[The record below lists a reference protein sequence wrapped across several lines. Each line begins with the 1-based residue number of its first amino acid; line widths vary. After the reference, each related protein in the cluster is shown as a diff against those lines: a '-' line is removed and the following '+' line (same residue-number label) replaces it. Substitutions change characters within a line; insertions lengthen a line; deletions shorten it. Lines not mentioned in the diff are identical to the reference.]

1 MSTVCLALLNPI
13 DMPSANT
20 GNPVSTSPSSS
31 SPEGDLGPPL
41 PLRPRHIV
49 LSFLLAA
56 VIVAVSDV
64 VLAVQR
70 ASLPVPTTSMTAAV
84 KAAVGFYGLPALLLG
99 LILAWIWAALLALFG
114 PALLA
119 RAARA
124 CRDEG
129 TDDHLTALLL
139 STWGVL
145 LLDAIVL
152 YGFLRGAAF
161 EMQNRRNGAL
171 SAALV
176 AAFALPALS
185 LFGFPLYRIAQ
196 RLLLVLPRPRLLWT
210 LGLCT
215 LGAVGVVAAA
225 VLSVD
230 WRILHFGPW
239 KALFAMLFLATL
251 FLIGLGRPGSGSA
264 RRVTRDAAAIC
275 MLFLLVMSSLV
286 QTLRGFGD
294 EPRARALIAEETAG
308 ARLFF
313 KRWQAVY
320 DRDGDGYAAR
330 LGGGDCN
337 DHDPEVH
344 PGAEDEPGNGRDEDC
359 DGQDAPLPVPE
370 PAAAKTPVEPAPEP
384 PAKSVHDTKPARFA
398 GNWLFITID
407 TLRADRIK
415 PEIAPVLAE
424 LAGRSTHFT
433 QVYAQAPNTPRSF
446 PSFLTSRLP
455 SEVHF
460 VKQSLNFSPL
470 TGKDATLFS
479 ALAQAGVQPVGVF
492 SHFYLETKTNLGA
505 GFVEWQNPTARNL
518 KDSNSD
524 IAAPRITQAVI
535 DTLKR
540 LAQAQK
546 NTPNAP
552 RFALWT
558 HLFDPHSTY
567 MDHPE
572 YPVPKGWKFLEARYD
587 GEVKYTDKHVGLIL
601 QALRDA
607 GLADNTAVVI
617 FADHGEAF
625 GEHKLGG
632 EPLYFHGE
640 SLYNEVLRVPL
651 VIHVPGQA
659 PHLISERASLID
671 LAPTV
676 LELAGVPLPPG
687 FRGRSLAP
695 LVLGEPLSGSAPRP
709 PVVAEMLPCTAW
721 PKNERAIIDTL
732 DGVEYALYAKFT
744 DNLNEL
750 YNLKDDPT
758 QQKNLAL
765 AEPAKVREL
774 LRRHAEYVRQ
784 KK

>member
-1 MSTVCLALLNPI
+1 VS
-13 DMPSANT
+13 
-20 GNPVSTSPSSS
+20 STSSAAGG
-31 SPEGDLGPPL
+31 ELGPPL
-41 PLRPRHIV
+41 HLRPRHVV
-49 LSFLLAA
+49 LAFLLAA
-56 VIVAVSDV
+56 TCVAVSDV
-64 VLAVQR
+64 LLAVQR
-70 ASLPVPTTSMTAAV
+70 ASLPVPTSSLSAAL
-84 KAAVGFYGLPALLLG
+84 KAALGFYGLPALLVG
-99 LILAWIWAALLALFG
+99 LLAAWIHSALIALLG
-114 PALLA
+114 PGLLDRA
-119 RAARA
+119 RRA
-124 CRDEG
+124 WRDEAS
-129 TDDHLTALLL
+129 DAHLTTLVL
-139 STWGVL
+139 STLAVLLIDAGVL
-145 LLDAIVL
+145 YV
-152 YGFLRGAAF
+152 FLRGAAF

-176 AAFALPALS
+176 AVFSLPLVS
-185 LFGFPLYRIAQ
+185 LLGFPLYR
-196 RLLLVLPRPRLLWT
+196 LLRPIVGVLPRPRLLWT
-210 LGLCT
+210 LGL
-215 LGAVGVVAAA
+215 GALAAVLVVVAA

-239 KALFAMLFLATL
+239 KALGATL
-251 FLIGLGRPGSGSA
+251 FLVALLLPVLGRSGSGSA
-264 RRVTRDAAAIC
+264 RRVTLDVAAIC
-275 MLFLLVMSSLV
+275 GLILVIVSSLLG
-286 QTLRGFGD
+286 TLRSFGE
-294 EPRARALIAEETAG
+294 EPRSRALIAEETAG

-320 DRDGDGYAAR
+320 DRDGDGYSAR

-337 DHDPEVH
+337 DHDPEIH
-344 PGAEDEPGNGRDEDC
+344 PGAEDEPGNSRDEDC
-359 DGQDAPLPVPE
+359 DGQDAQPLPESPAPPSPAPPSSVAV
-370 PAAAKTPVEPAPEP
+370 PAAKPKPA
-384 PAKSVHDTKPARFA
+384 SDKPARFA

-415 PEIAPVLAE
+415 PEIAPVLTE
-424 LAGRSTHFT
+424 LAKRSTHFT

-470 TGKDATLFS
+470 TGKDETLFS
-479 ALAQAGVQPVGVF
+479 ALAQSGMQPYGVF
-492 SHFYLETKTNLGA
+492 SHFYLETKTNLGT

-524 IAAPRITQAVI
+524 IASPRITQAVI
-535 DTLKR
+535 EKLKR
-540 LAQAQK
+540 LAQVQAS
-546 NTPNAP
+546 TPGAP

-567 MDHPE
+567 MDHAE
-572 YPVPKGWKFLEARYD
+572 YPVPKGWKFLQARYD
-587 GEVKYTDKHVGLIL
+587 AEVTYTDKHVGLIL

-640 SLYNEVLRVPL
+640 SLYNEVLQVPL
-651 VIHVPGQA
+651 IIHVPGQA
-659 PHLISERASLID
+659 AHEIRERASLID

-676 LELAGVPLPPG
+676 LELAGVPLPAG

-695 LVLGEPLSGSAPRP
+695 LVLGEPLSGSVARP

-721 PKNERAIIDTL
+721 PKNERAIIDTI

-750 YNLKDDPT
+750 YNLKDDPS
-758 QQKNLAL
+758 QQRNLAL

-774 LRRHAEYVRQ
+774 LRRHAEYIRQ

>member
-1 MSTVCLALLNPI
+1 
-13 DMPSANT
+13 MPSENSAN
-20 GNPVSTSPSSS
+20 PEQPSRSLS
-31 SPEGDLGPPL
+31 DSVHDPGLL
-41 PLRPRHIV
+41 LRPRHVV
-49 LSFLLAA
+49 LAFLLASVVTA
-56 VIVAVSDV
+56 VGDVSLAVS
-64 VLAVQR
+64 R
-70 ASLPVPTTSMTAAV
+70 SSLPVPTHSGIAAV
-84 KAAVGFYGLPALLLG
+84 QAAVGFYGLPALCAG
-99 LILAWIWAALLALFG
+99 LIVAWIYSAAVALFG

-119 RAARA
+119 RARQAWS
-124 CRDEG
+124 DDT
-129 TDDHLTALLL
+129 TDAQLTAMLL
-139 STWGVL
+139 SALGIL
-145 LLDAIVL
+145 FLDAVLL

-176 AAFALPALS
+176 AAFSLPLLS
-185 LFGFPLYRIAQ
+185 LFGLPLYRIV
-196 RLLLVLPRPRLLWT
+196 RRWVVLLPRPRLLLT
-210 LGLCT
+210 LGLCA
-215 LGAVGVVAAA
+215 LGAALVAVAA

-239 KALFAMLFLATL
+239 KALGATL
-251 FLIGLGRPGSGSA
+251 CLTALLLLVLARPGSGSA
-264 RRVTRDAAAIC
+264 RRVAMDVAALAG
-275 MLFLLVMSSLV
+275 LLLVVLFALV
-286 QTLRGFGD
+286 QTLRSFGE
-294 EPRARALIAEETAG
+294 EPRSRALIAEETAG

-359 DGQDAPLPVPE
+359 DGQDAVLAPAAPVDPPVPE
-370 PAAAKTPVEPAPEP
+370 ASAKREQPAAAPA
-384 PAKSVHDTKPARFA
+384 ADKPARFS

-415 PEIAPVLAE
+415 PETAPVLAE
-424 LAGRSTHFT
+424 LASRSAHFT
-433 QVYAQAPNTPRSF
+433 EVYAQAPNTPRSF

-479 ALAQAGVQPVGVF
+479 ALAQGGVQPYGVF

-524 IAAPRITQAVI
+524 IASPRITQAVI
-535 DTLKR
+535 DKLKR
-540 LAQAQK
+540 LAQGQK
-546 NTPNAP
+546 GTSSPT
-552 RFALWT
+552 RFAVWT

-567 MDHPE
+567 MDHVE
-572 YPVPKGWKFLEARYD
+572 FPVPKGWKSLEARYD
-587 GEVKYTDKHVGLIL
+587 AEVKFTDKHVGLIL

-607 GLADNTAVVI
+607 GLADQTAVVI

-625 GEHKLGG
+625 AEHKLGG

-651 VIHVPGQA
+651 IVHVPGHA
-659 PHLISERASLID
+659 PQVIRERASLID

-676 LELAGVPLPPG
+676 LDLAGVAVPAG

-695 LVLGEPLSGSAPRP
+695 LVLGEPLSGSVARP
-709 PVVAEMLPCTAW
+709 PAVAEMLPCTAW
-721 PKNERAIIDTL
+721 PKNERAIIDTV

-750 YNLKDDPT
+750 YNLRDDPT

-774 LRRHAEYVRQ
+774 LRRHAEYIRQ

>member
-1 MSTVCLALLNPI
+1 MLA
-13 DMPSANT
+13 
-20 GNPVSTSPSSS
+20 
-31 SPEGDLGPPL
+31 
-41 PLRPRHIV
+41 
-49 LSFLLAA
+49 FLLAG
-56 VIVAVSDV
+56 VVVAASDV
-64 VLAVQR
+64 LLAVQR
-70 ASLPVPTTSMTAAV
+70 TSLPVPVASLTSAL
-84 KAAVGFYGLPALLLG
+84 KAAVGFYGLPALVAG
-99 LILAWIWAALLALFG
+99 LVLAWIASALLALFG
-114 PALLA
+114 PS
-119 RAARA
+119 
-124 CRDEG
+124 
-129 TDDHLTALLL
+129 LL
-139 STWGVL
+139 SRCRQAWRDDEQDAHWTAVL
-145 LLDAIVL
+145 LSALAVLMLDAIVL
-152 YGFLRGAAF
+152 YGFLRAAAF

-176 AAFALPALS
+176 AAFALPMLS
-185 LFGFPLYRIAQ
+185 LLGFPLYRMLRRAVV
-196 RLLLVLPRPRLLWT
+196 LLPRPRVLWT
-210 LGLCT
+210 LGLC
-215 LGAVGVVAAA
+215 GAGAALVVVAA

-239 KALFAMLFLATL
+239 KALGATL
-251 FLIGLGRPGSGSA
+251 FLVAILLLALGRPGAGTS
-264 RRVTRDAAAIC
+264 RRITIEVGTIAV
-275 MLFLLVMSSLV
+275 LLLMVCVSLL
-286 QTLRGFGD
+286 QTLRGFGE

-337 DHDPEVH
+337 DRDPDVH

-359 DGQDAPLPVPE
+359 DGQDTPLPPPE
-370 PAAAKTPVEPAPEP
+370 PTAAPSPEVKPANNP
-384 PAKSVHDTKPARFA
+384 PAVAATPSSKPARFA

-415 PEIAPVLAE
+415 PDIAPVLSE
-424 LAGRSTHFT
+424 LAGRGTHFT

-479 ALAQAGVQPVGVF
+479 ALAQAGVQPFGVF
-492 SHFYLETKTNLGA
+492 SHFYLETKTNLA
-505 GFVEWQNPTARNL
+505 TGFVEWQNPTARNL

-535 DTLKR
+535 DKIKR

-546 NTPNAP
+546 AGGPGAAS

-587 GEVKYTDKHVGLIL
+587 AEVRFTDKHVGQIL
-601 QALRDA
+601 SALRDA
-607 GLADNTAVVI
+607 GLSDSTAVVI

-625 GEHKLGG
+625 AEHKLGG

-651 VIHVPGQA
+651 IVHVPGQS
-659 PHLISERASLID
+659 PHVVHERASLLD

-676 LELAGVPLPPG
+676 LDLAGVAIPSS

-695 LVLGEPLSGSAPRP
+695 LVLGEPLSGTTPRP
-709 PVVAEMLPCTAW
+709 PAVAEMLPCTAW
-721 PKNERAIIDTL
+721 PKNERAIVDTI

-750 YNLKDDPT
+750 YNLNDDPK

-765 AEPAKVREL
+765 SDPAKVREL
-774 LRRHAEYVRQ
+774 LRRHAEYIRQ

>member
-1 MSTVCLALLNPI
+1 MALLKPT
-13 DMPSANT
+13 DMPSANSA
-20 GNPVSTSPSSS
+20 NPVSSAPSS
-31 SPEGDLGPPL
+31 PGPDDDDSAAL
-41 PLRPRHIV
+41 RLRPRHLV
-49 LSFLLAA
+49 LAFLLSG

-64 VLAVQR
+64 MLAIQGS
-70 ASLPVPTTSMTAAV
+70 SLPVPTASMTAAL
-84 KAAVGFYGLPALLLG
+84 KAAVGFYGLPALLASLF
-99 LILAWIWAALLALFG
+99 LAWIYSALLSLYG
-114 PALLA
+114 PTLIA
-119 RAARA
+119 RARQAWQDES
-124 CRDEG
+124 RDA
-129 TDDHLTALLL
+129 HLTTLLL
-139 STWGVL
+139 SALGVL
-145 LLDAIVL
+145 VLDAAVL

-176 AAFALPALS
+176 AAFALPLLS
-185 LFGFPLYRIAQ
+185 LVGFPLYRLLQ
-196 RLLLVLPRPRLLWT
+196 RLVGVLPRPRLLWT
-210 LGLCT
+210 LGLCAAA
-215 LGAVGVVAAA
+215 AVLVVIAA

-239 KALFAMLFLATL
+239 KALGALLFLASL
-251 FLIGLGRPGSGSA
+251 LLLALGRPGSGSA
-264 RRVTRDAAAIC
+264 RRVTRDAAAIAG
-275 MLFLLVMSSLV
+275 LLLLVGISLV
-286 QTLRGFGD
+286 QTLRGFGE
-294 EPRARALIAEETAG
+294 EPRSRALIAEETAG

-313 KRWQAVY
+313 KRWQAIY

-359 DGQDAPLPVPE
+359 DGQDTPPPPPE
-370 PAAAKTPVEPAPEP
+370 PVAAPTP
-384 PAKSVHDTKPARFA
+384 PAAQPQPSAPAKPVADKPARFA

-424 LAGRSTHFT
+424 LAGRSAHFT

-479 ALAQAGVQPVGVF
+479 ALAQGGVQPFGVF
-492 SHFYLETKTNLGA
+492 SHFYLETKTNLA
-505 GFVEWQNPTARNL
+505 SGFVEWQNPTARNL

-535 DTLKR
+535 DKLKR

-546 NTPNAP
+546 SAVGPA

-567 MDHPE
+567 MEHAE

-587 GEVKYTDKHVGLIL
+587 AEVKFTDKHVGLIL

-607 GLADNTAVVI
+607 GLSERTAVVI

-651 VIHVPGQA
+651 IVHVPGQA
-659 PHLISERASLID
+659 GREISERASLID

-676 LELAGVPLPPG
+676 LDLAGVPLPAS

-695 LVLGEPLSGSAPRP
+695 LVLGEPLSGEAPRP

-721 PKNERAIIDTL
+721 PKNERAIVDTL
-732 DGVEYALYAKFT
+732 DGVDYALYAKFT

-750 YNLKDDPT
+750 YNLKDDPK

-774 LRRHAEYVRQ
+774 LRRHAEYIRQ

>member
-1 MSTVCLALLNPI
+1 MT
-13 DMPSANT
+13 
-20 GNPVSTSPSSS
+20 
-31 SPEGDLGPPL
+31 
-41 PLRPRHIV
+41 LRPRHIV
-49 LSFLLAA
+49 LAFLLAGA
-56 VIVAVSDV
+56 VVAASDV
-64 VLAVQR
+64 MLAVQST
-70 ASLPVPTTSMTAAV
+70 SLPVPTASLTSAL
-84 KAAVGFYGLPALLLG
+84 KAAVGFYGLPVLVAG
-99 LILAWIWAALLALFG
+99 LVLAWIYSALLSLFG
-114 PALLA
+114 PSLLSRCRQA
-119 RAARA
+119 W
-124 CRDEG
+124 RDEEQ
-129 TDDHLTALLL
+129 DAHWTAVLL
-139 STWGVL
+139 SALAVL
-145 LLDAIVL
+145 LLDAMVL
-152 YGFLRGAAF
+152 YGFLRAAAF

-176 AAFALPALS
+176 AAFALPLLAL
-185 LFGFPLYRIAQ
+185 LGFPLYRIL
-196 RLLLVLPRPRLLWT
+196 RRVVGLLPRPRLVWT
-210 LGLCT
+210 LGLC
-215 LGAVGVVAAA
+215 GAGAGLVVVAA

-239 KALFAMLFLATL
+239 KALGATL
-251 FLIGLGRPGSGSA
+251 FLVAILLPALGRPGAGTS
-264 RRVTRDAAAIC
+264 RRVTIEVGAIAV
-275 MLFLLVMSSLV
+275 LLLMVCVSLL
-286 QTLRGFGD
+286 QTLRGFGE

-337 DHDPEVH
+337 DRDPDVH

-359 DGQDAPLPVPE
+359 DGQDTPL
-370 PAAAKTPVEPAPEP
+370 PAPEP
-384 PAKSVHDTKPARFA
+384 TPAPSPAGTPASAPAVLPAPSGKPARFA
-398 GNWLFITID
+398 GNWLIITID

-415 PEIAPVLAE
+415 PDIAPVLSE
-424 LAGRSTHFT
+424 LAGRGTHFT

-479 ALAQAGVQPVGVF
+479 ALAQAGVQPFGVF
-492 SHFYLETKTNLGA
+492 SHFYLETKTNLA
-505 GFVEWQNPTARNL
+505 TGFVEWQNPTARNL

-535 DTLKR
+535 DKLKR

-546 NTPNAP
+546 AGGAGASQ

-587 GEVKYTDKHVGLIL
+587 AEVRFTDKHVGLIL
-601 QALRDA
+601 AALRDA

-625 GEHKLGG
+625 AEHKLGG

-651 VIHVPGQA
+651 IVHVPGQS
-659 PHLISERASLID
+659 PHVVHERASLLD

-676 LELAGVPLPPG
+676 LDLAGVAIPSS

-695 LVLGEPLSGSAPRP
+695 LVLGEPLSGTTPRP
-709 PVVAEMLPCTAW
+709 PAVAEMLPCTAW
-721 PKNERAIIDTL
+721 PKNERAIVDTI

-750 YNLKDDPT
+750 YNLNDDPK

-765 AEPAKVREL
+765 SDPAKVREL
-774 LRRHAEYVRQ
+774 LRRHAEYIRQ